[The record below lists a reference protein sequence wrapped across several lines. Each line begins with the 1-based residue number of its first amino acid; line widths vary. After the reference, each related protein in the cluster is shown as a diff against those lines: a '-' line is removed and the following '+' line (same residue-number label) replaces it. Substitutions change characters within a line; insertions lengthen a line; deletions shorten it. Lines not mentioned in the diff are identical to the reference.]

1 MKSIAGSAYPSSAS
15 GHFINTAESFRL
27 DLRGLASPVIDHI
40 EVVTRGDVRRAK
52 LYLRELHGR
61 RPRSRRSA
69 PTDAL
74 GPRPTLHEP
83 GSASCRPGLVATT
96 GNSIVEPARVSPSGP
111 WRGAAQ
117 GAGCA
122 TLEGARTEERCAL
135 SRKTRMTSENAIMTA
150 GADELIRRRS
160 RSGRRR
166 RGFWALVRDIVVI
179 LVVAV
184 LVSFVIKTFLVR
196 SFYIP
201 SGSMEQTLMVKDRI
215 LVDEL
220 TSRFSGYDRGDV
232 VVFRDPGG
240 WLPVTTT
247 PDRGPLV
254 ESFDWLMSLVGIS
267 TPDSED
273 HLIKR
278 IIGVA
283 RRTMSCAAISSARSR
298 STAPRSTR
306 RLTSISPRGRHLE
319 VVPYDVTVPQGS
331 LWTAR
336 RQPRSLP
343 RLALQHGPA
352 LARIRAARQRRGP
365 RLPHHLAALA
375 VRADRHASRRLRAA
389 GQ

>member
-1 MKSIAGSAYPSSAS
+1 
-15 GHFINTAESFRL
+15 
-27 DLRGLASPVIDHI
+27 
-40 EVVTRGDVRRAK
+40 
-52 LYLRELHGR
+52 
-61 RPRSRRSA
+61 
-69 PTDAL
+69 
-74 GPRPTLHEP
+74 
-83 GSASCRPGLVATT
+83 
-96 GNSIVEPARVSPSGP
+96 
-111 WRGAAQ
+111 
-117 GAGCA
+117 
-122 TLEGARTEERCAL
+122 
-135 SRKTRMTSENAIMTA
+135 MTA
-150 GADELIRRRS
+150 GADELIPRRS

-220 TSRFSGYDRGDV
+220 TPRFSGYDRGDV

-267 TPDSED
+267 APDSED

-283 RRTMSCAAISSARSR
+283 
-298 STAPRSTR
+298 
-306 RLTSISPRGRHLE
+306 GDH
-319 VVPYDVTVPQGS
+319 VVCCNQLGQGGF
-331 LWTAR
+331 LPAGLDHQFGGQR
-336 RQPRSLP
+336 P
-343 RLALQHGPA
+343 RLG
-352 LARIRAARQRRGP
+352 R
-365 RLPHHLAALA
+365 
-375 VRADRHASRRLRAA
+375 
-389 GQ
+389 